1 MSGFVKVDCGIVNS
15 SLWIERD
22 QRSLFLTALFM
33 AEPFQLKRRT
43 AQLHVRSLDPTGW
56 MVPPGWYGI
65 IHAAGSGIIRRDG
78 CDEEVG
84 YHALEALG
92 AADPESRSHEYEG
105 RRLVRIDG
113 GYLVLNYFLYRDR
126 DYTSAARAKRYRDK
140 KKRERSSDDASRRD
154 DTASHRNVTQAE
166 AYTEAEAKGGRRAQ
180 SPRRASHANSNGNDT
195 LETGELVQRIRSFAV
210 KPLQGSTVI
219 PLTEVEKLGPD
230 VLRAYKALGGSAR
243 FLDATGKDYSFLVKE
258 FGQALAAA
266 RQDGAWHDHAHPAR
280 PARDAERRDHWVYA
294 PCDQLIVGYWC
305 DVHKVQMPNREAAVD
320 HCGEPGDHAIARWCT
335 THGFESTPP
344 QRTPGEKRMT
354 RRQSTPPVTSS
365 RSKRLPP
372 SSRASS
378 VRSARRSRI
387 R

>member
-78 CDEEVG
+78 CDEEIG

-113 GYLVLNYFLYRDR
+113 GYLVLNYFRYRDR

-140 KKRERSSDDASRRD
+140 KKRERSSDGASRRD

-166 AYTEAEAKGGRRAQ
+166 AYTEAEAEKGGRGARA
-180 SPRRASHANSNGNDT
+180 PRRAAHANNGTDV
-195 LETGELVQRIRSFAV
+195 LATGELVQRIRALAV
-210 KPLQGSTVI
+210 KPLQGNTVI
-219 PLTEVEKLGPD
+219 PLSEVEKLGPD
-230 VLRAYKALGGSAR
+230 VLRAYKAAGGSAR
-243 FLDATGKDYSFLVKE
+243 FLEATGKDFSFLVKE
-258 FGQALAAA
+258 FGQALSAA
-266 RQDGAWHDHAHPAR
+266 RAQDGAA
-280 PARDAERRDHWVYA
+280 
-294 PCDQLIVGYWC
+294 
-305 DVHKVQMPNREAAVD
+305 
-320 HCGEPGDHAIARWCT
+320 
-335 THGFESTPP
+335 
-344 QRTPGEKRMT
+344 
-354 RRQSTPPVTSS
+354 
-365 RSKRLPP
+365 
-372 SSRASS
+372 
-378 VRSARRSRI
+378 
-387 R
+387 